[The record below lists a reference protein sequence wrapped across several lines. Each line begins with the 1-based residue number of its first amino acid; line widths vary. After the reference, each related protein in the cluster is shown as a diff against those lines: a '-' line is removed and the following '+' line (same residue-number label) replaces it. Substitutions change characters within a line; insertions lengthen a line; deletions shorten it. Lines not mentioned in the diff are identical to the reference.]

1 VKQGLGSPKKNSS
14 LTEQKIKKTL
24 FLKLKAL
31 REANKGKDSRVTL
44 VYVYELTEKG
54 ISKKA
59 IIYNSSNEASR
70 SLAFP
75 ISGILR
81 YKNTFIPYRGKL
93 FFNYPITDFN
103 KVLEESK
110 KLTPKGLLNRVIS
123 IQVWAYDATT
133 LNLLKGS
140 PFLPKSK
147 RLKL

>member
-1 VKQGLGSPKKNSS
+1 VPILNSVFSSS

-31 REANKGKDSRVTL
+31 GEANKGKDSKVTL
-44 VYVYELTEKG
+44 VYVYDLTEKG
-54 ISKKA
+54 ISKKV

-103 KVLEESK
+103 KVLEESQ
-110 KLTPKGLLNRVIS
+110 KLTPKGPTRQGRTHPPPLELCYFYIYIYKIKRRS
-123 IQVWAYDATT
+123 I
-133 LNLLKGS
+133 
-140 PFLPKSK
+140 KSSY
-147 RLKL
+147 